1 MTETSQEPHYLYYR
15 YGGSNNENQE
25 PERPIH
31 GPASKAECERVRNAR
46 LIEVAGVAI
55 DDYMVKPISPK
66 RKTRK
71 TL

>member
-1 MTETSQEPHYLYYR
+1 MTETSKPAYGLYYR
-15 YGGSNNENQE
+15 YEGSDDTSQE
-25 PERPIH
+25 PERCIH
-31 GPASKAECERVRNAR
+31 GPASKEECERVRNAR

-55 DDYMVKPISPK
+55 GAYAVKPIPPK